1 MSRNQNS
8 HFSMIPRANI
18 KRSRFDMSSSTKTT
32 FNAGKLIPLK
42 WWEVLPGDTFEVDTS
57 ILARMQTLIT
67 PLMDDMYLDLYY
79 FYAPNRLLWQ
89 NWQRF
94 CGENDQPWFD
104 EDVQYSVPQI
114 AFSMAADRESAGLT
128 VKKGTVADYLGLP
141 MPVPDS
147 VAGDNGSMV
156 RVSHLPFRM
165 YARVW
170 NEWFRSENLQNMA
183 AFTDYDTGTTMNSA
197 GQALYGGELLPVNKY
212 RDAYTSALPSPQ
224 RGPEVTIGVG
234 DVAPIFT
241 TGVDNSWETLAH
253 GSESPVALHWKRT
266 SANGASWDAN
276 NHMLGVTAL
285 SEDSTGAWTFA
296 NSANATVST
305 RMTAV
310 PSNLYADIS
319 AATGISINELRL
331 AFATQRYYETLARS
345 GSRYIE
351 LLDGVFG
358 VQAPD
363 QRLQRTEYLGGNR
376 VHVNVNQ
383 TIQQSETN
391 TTPLGNVG
399 AYSLTVD
406 NQNSFTKSFVEHGIL
421 MAFCCIR
428 YDHSY
433 QDGINRQWFRED
445 FFDYYNPLFANIGEQ
460 PIKNREL
467 FANGSS
473 TDDEVFG
480 YQEAWYE
487 YRYGQNNVT
496 SEFRSRYAQTLDY
509 WHLADNYT
517 SMPRLS
523 EDWIKEDGNVVDR
536 AIAVSQRVSDQFMA
550 DFYFNIK
557 ATRPMPL
564 YSVPGLDIL

>member
-8 HFSMIPRANI
+8 HFAMIPKANI
-18 KRSRFDMSSSTKTT
+18 KRSRFSMSSSTKTT

-42 WWEVLPGDTFEVDTS
+42 WWEVLPGDTFDVSTS
-57 ILARMQTLIT
+57 ILTRMQTLIT
-67 PLMDDMYLDLYY
+67 PLMDDMFLDVFY
-79 FYAPNRLLWQ
+79 FYSPNRLLWQ

-104 EDVQYSVPQI
+104 EDVEYSVPQI
-114 AFSMAADRESAGLT
+114 SFSMAADRVDTGLT

-141 MPVPDS
+141 MPVPGS
-147 VAGDNGSMV
+147 VANSTGNMV

-183 AFTDYDTGTTMNSA
+183 AFTDYDTGTTLNSS
-197 GQALYGGELLPVNKY
+197 GEALYGGELLPVNKY
-212 RDAYTSALPSPQ
+212 RDAFTAALPSPQ

-234 DVAPIFT
+234 DLAPVFT
-241 TGVDNSWETLAH
+241 ASPDHSWNTLAH
-253 GSESPVALHWKRT
+253 GGTPNALHWRRTATEASEWDSNNHALFATATGSNPYSAST
-266 SANGASWDAN
+266 SANSASGTETN
-276 NHMLGVTAL
+276 R
-285 SEDSTGAWTFA
+285 WT
-296 NSANATVST
+296 V
-305 RMTAV
+305 V

-319 AATGISINELRL
+319 NATGISINELRL

-351 LLDGVFG
+351 LLDSIFG

-363 QRLQRTEYLGGNR
+363 QRLQRTEYLGGQR
-376 VHVNVNQ
+376 VHVNINQ

-406 NQNSFTKSFVEHGIL
+406 SQNAFTKSFVEHGIL
-421 MAFCCIR
+421 MAFCCVR

-445 FFDYYNPLFANIGEQ
+445 FFDYYNPIFANIGEQ
-460 PIKNREL
+460 PVKNREI
-467 FANGSS
+467 FAQGNNR
-473 TDDEVFG
+473 DEQVFG

-496 SEFRSRYAQTLDY
+496 GEFRSRYDQTLDY

-517 SMPRLS
+517 SMPYLS

-550 DFYFNIK
+550 DFYFDIK

-564 YSVPGLDIL
+564 YSVPGLDVL